1 MTEKGVIP
9 VLKRELHRMTERP
22 VYLMMTIIIPSVV
35 ILFFATFL
43 NQGMPSSLPIAVVDF
58 DNSAMSRLIIRNLSA
73 GQTCDVKYKL
83 TSYESCKTKMRK
95 GEIYAFVII
104 PRNFEKDVYN
114 HKNPTVNFHTEYVHY
129 LAGSLIM
136 KEINTTLSTIAAG
149 VDLKV
154 RLAKGENYNSAMAQ
168 VNPVKNDTHIIGN
181 AQLNYSFYLSSVIMP
196 GIIFLMA
203 LICTVYVIGIEFKV
217 GSSRRWIV
225 TSNRNIAVA
234 VAGKLIPYTVLF
246 SLMVIV
252 SEIVMEK
259 LMGFPSK
266 GNPALLYL
274 GAVMTVVAY
283 QAMGILI
290 VGILPSLRTALS
302 ISAFYGVIGFTLA
315 GFTYPHLAMLAAVK
329 PYTYLY
335 PIRQYYM
342 IYSNVQIN
350 GLPFTQTLWPFL
362 FLLMFNFAPFLVLWN
377 IKRTAIKL
385 DFERD

>member
-1 MTEKGVIP
+1 MIKKGLIP
-9 VLKRELHRMTERP
+9 VLKRELQRMTLRP
-22 VYLMMTIIIPSVV
+22 VYLMMTIIIPAIV
-35 ILFFATFL
+35 IVFFATFL

-58 DNSAMSRLIIRNLSA
+58 DNSSTSRLIVRQLSA
-73 GQTCDVKYKL
+73 GQTCKVKYKL
-83 TSYESCKTKMRK
+83 TSYESCKTKMQT
-95 GEIYAFVII
+95 GDIYAFVII
-104 PRNFEKDVYN
+104 PRNFEKDLYN
-114 HKNPTVNFHTEYVHY
+114 HKNPTVNFHTEYAHY

-154 RLAKGENYNSAMAQ
+154 RLAKGQDYKAAMAQ
-168 VNPVKNDTHIIGN
+168 VNPIKNDIHIIGN

-203 LICTVYVIGIEFKV
+203 LICAVYVIGIEFKV
-217 GSSRRWIV
+217 GSSRRWLI
-225 TSNRNIAVA
+225 TGNRNIVYAM
-234 VAGKLIPYTVLF
+234 AGKMIPYTVLF
-246 SLMVIV
+246 SMMAIL

-259 LMGFPSK
+259 IMGFPSK

-274 GAVMTVVAY
+274 GAVMTVIAY
-283 QAMGILI
+283 QAMGILL

-315 GFTYPHLAMLAAVK
+315 GFTYPHLAMLDAVK

-335 PIRQYYM
+335 PLRQYYM

-350 GLPFTQTLWPFL
+350 GLSLWQTIWPVL
-362 FLLMFNFAPFLVLWN
+362 YLLMFNLAPFFVLWN
-377 IKRTAIKL
+377 IKRTAVKL

>member
-1 MTEKGVIP
+1 
-9 VLKRELHRMTERP
+9 
-22 VYLMMTIIIPSVV
+22 
-35 ILFFATFL
+35 
-43 NQGMPSSLPIAVVDF
+43 
-58 DNSAMSRLIIRNLSA
+58 
-73 GQTCDVKYKL
+73 
-83 TSYESCKTKMRK
+83 MRK

-154 RLAKGENYNSAMAQ
+154 RLAKGENNNSAMAQ